1 MKQKDEGDWNSP
13 NIIQSDPDTR
23 TNASISFSLSPRCPV
38 QERLRNAAATAA
50 SRRQSG
56 RLRREGRRG
65 VRAVWVRRWES
76 GARWGE
82 MLAYCLL
89 AIVGD
94 VRRNGRGPW
103 TGAMDGRKREDTPAD
118 MAGFL
123 GRTEGSTPRLP
134 GMKGLYLHAYALS
147 MLHMSMWRYI

>member
-1 MKQKDEGDWNSP
+1 M
-13 NIIQSDPDTR
+13 
-23 TNASISFSLSPRCPV
+23 
-38 QERLRNAAATAA
+38 
-50 SRRQSG
+50 
-56 RLRREGRRG
+56 
-65 VRAVWVRRWES
+65 RAVWVRRWES

-123 GRTEGSTPRLP
+123 GRTEGSAPRLP

-147 MLHMSMWRYI
+147 MLHMSMWRYIFEALDVDKIDIAIRYYRYYSLPIDIALY